1 MIPVAILAGGLATRM
16 RPHTEILPKSL
27 LEVAGQPFLAHQLH
41 ALSRQ
46 GIQQVVLCVGHLAE
60 QIVEFAGDGSAF
72 GLQIT
77 YSKEE
82 GPLLGTGGAL
92 RKALPLLGEAFFVL
106 YGDSWLE
113 IDYPVVLKAFKKSTL
128 PALMT
133 VFRNEGHWDTSNV
146 ELQAGKIQLYS
157 KAQRNE
163 RMSHI
168 DYGLGIVTRALLEAY
183 PEQQTFDLAEVYE
196 QLSRQHRLASY
207 EATQRFYEIGS
218 PSGLE
223 ELNLKFR
230 DEV

>member
-1 MIPVAILAGGLATRM
+1 MG
-16 RPHTEILPKSL
+16 
-27 LEVAGQPFLAHQLH
+27 
-41 ALSRQ
+41 
-46 GIQQVVLCVGHLAE
+46 
-60 QIVEFAGDGSAF
+60 
-72 GLQIT
+72 
-77 YSKEE
+77 EE
-82 GPLLGTGGAL
+82 
-92 RKALPLLGEAFFVL
+92 FFVL

-113 IDYPVVLKAFKKSTL
+113 IDYPAVLKAFKKSTL

-146 ELQAGKIQLYS
+146 ELQAGQIQLYS

-168 DYGLGIVTRALLEAY
+168 DYGLGILTRLLLEAY

>member
-16 RPHTEILPKSL
+16 RSHTETLPKSL

-41 ALSRQ
+41 VLSRQ

-60 QIVEFAGDGSAF
+60 QIEEFAGDGSAF
-72 GLQIT
+72 GLQVT

-113 IDYPVVLKAFKKSTL
+113 IDYPAVLKAFKKSNL
-128 PALMT
+128 PALMS

-163 RMSHI
+163 RMGHI
-168 DYGLGIVTRALLEAY
+168 DYGLGILTRALLEAY

>member
-16 RPHTEILPKSL
+16 RPHTETLPKSL
-27 LEVAGQPFLAHQLH
+27 LEVAGQPFLAHQLRE
-41 ALSRQ
+41 LSRQ
-46 GIQQVVLCVGHLAE
+46 GIQQVVLCVGHLAK
-60 QIVEFAGDGSAF
+60 QIEEFAGDGSTF
-72 GLQIT
+72 GLQVA

-82 GPLLGTGGAL
+82 GSLLGTGGAL
-92 RKALPLLGEAFFVL
+92 RKALPLLGEEFFVL

-113 IDYPVVLKAFKKSTL
+113 IDYTAVYQAFKESAL

-146 ELQAGKIQLYS
+146 ELQAGQIQLYS
-157 KAQRNE
+157 KVQRNE

-168 DYGLGIVTRALLEAY
+168 DYGLGILTRAPLEAY
-183 PEQQTFDLAEVYE
+183 PEQQTFDLVEVYE

-223 ELNLKFR
+223 ELNLKLR

>member
-16 RPHTEILPKSL
+16 RPHTETLPKSL

-60 QIVEFAGDGSAF
+60 QIEEFAGDGSAF
-72 GLQIT
+72 GLQVT

-113 IDYPVVLKAFKKSTL
+113 IDYPAVLKAFKKSTL

-133 VFRNEGHWDTSNV
+133 VFRNEGDWDTSNV

-157 KAQRNE
+157 KVQRNE

-168 DYGLGIVTRALLEAY
+168 DYGLGILTKEPLEAY

-196 QLSRQHRLASY
+196 RLSREHRLASY
-207 EATQRFYEIGS
+207 EATKRFYEIGS

-223 ELNLKFR
+223 ELNLKLR

>member
-16 RPHTEILPKSL
+16 RPHTETLPKSL
-27 LEVAGQPFLAHQLH
+27 LEVAGQPFLAYQLH

-60 QIVEFAGDGSAF
+60 QIEEFAGDGSAF
-72 GLQIT
+72 GLQVT

-113 IDYPVVLKAFKKSTL
+113 IDYPAVLKVFKKSTL

-146 ELQAGKIQLYS
+146 ELQAGQIQLYS
-157 KAQRNE
+157 KVQRNE

-168 DYGLGIVTRALLEAY
+168 DYGLGILTRALLEAY

-223 ELNLKFR
+223 ELNLKLR
-230 DEV
+230 NEI

>member
-72 GLQIT
+72 GLQVT

-168 DYGLGIVTRALLEAY
+168 DYGLGILTRALLEAY

>member
-1 MIPVAILAGGLATRM
+1 MAWQPGCGLTQKHCQNPCWKLRGN
-16 RPHTEILPKSL
+16 R
-27 LEVAGQPFLAHQLH
+27 FLRISY

-46 GIQQVVLCVGHLAE
+46 GIQQVVLCVGHLLSKLKSLLE
-60 QIVEFAGDGSAF
+60 MVPF
-72 GLQIT
+72 GLQVA

-82 GPLLGTGGAL
+82 GPLLGTGGAFE
-92 RKALPLLGEAFFVL
+92 KHCPYWAKNFVL

-113 IDYPVVLKAFKKSTL
+113 LIILPYSKHSRIAL

-168 DYGLGIVTRALLEAY
+168 DYGLGILTRALLEAY

-196 QLSRQHRLASY
+196 RLSVEHRLAVMRQP
-207 EATQRFYEIGS
+207 AVYEIGS

-223 ELNLKFR
+223 ELNLKLR

>member
-16 RPHTEILPKSL
+16 RPHTETLPKSL
-27 LEVAGQPFLAHQLH
+27 LEVAGQPFLAHQLRE
-41 ALSRQ
+41 LSRQ

-60 QIVEFAGDGSAF
+60 QIEEFAGDGSTF
-72 GLQIT
+72 GLQVA

-82 GPLLGTGGAL
+82 GSLLGTGGAL
-92 RKALPLLGEAFFVL
+92 RKALPLLGEEFFVL

-113 IDYPVVLKAFKKSTL
+113 IDYPAVLKAFKKSTL

-168 DYGLGIVTRALLEAY
+168 DYGLGILTRTLLEAY

-207 EATQRFYEIGS
+207 EATQAVLRNRL
-218 PSGLE
+218 P
-223 ELNLKFR
+223 
-230 DEV
+230 

>member
-16 RPHTEILPKSL
+16 RPHTETLPKSL

-60 QIVEFAGDGSAF
+60 QIEEFAGDGSTF
-72 GLQIT
+72 GLQVA

-82 GPLLGTGGAL
+82 GSLLGTGGAL
-92 RKALPLLGEAFFVL
+92 RKALPLLGEEFFVL

-113 IDYPVVLKAFKKSTL
+113 IDYTAVLKAFKKSNL

-157 KAQRNE
+157 KVQRNE

-168 DYGLGIVTRALLEAY
+168 DYGLGILTRALLEAY

>member
-16 RPHTEILPKSL
+16 RPRTETLPKSL
-27 LEVAGQPFLAHQLH
+27 LEVAGQPFLAHQLN

-60 QIVEFAGDGSAF
+60 QIEEFAGDGSAF
-72 GLQIT
+72 GLQVT

-113 IDYPVVLKAFKKSTL
+113 IDYPAVLKAFKKSNL

-157 KAQRNE
+157 KVERNE

-218 PSGLE
+218 PRGLE
-223 ELNLKFR
+223 ELNLKLR

>member
-1 MIPVAILAGGLATRM
+1 MIPVVILAGGLATRM
-16 RPHTEILPKSL
+16 RPHTETLPKSL

-41 ALSRQ
+41 VLSRQ

-60 QIVEFAGDGSAF
+60 QIEEFAGDGSAF
-72 GLQIT
+72 GLQVT

-113 IDYPVVLKAFKKSTL
+113 IDYPAVLKAFKKSNL

-163 RMSHI
+163 RMGHI
-168 DYGLGIVTRALLEAY
+168 DYGLGILTRALLEAY

>member
-16 RPHTEILPKSL
+16 RPHTETLPKSL

-60 QIVEFAGDGSAF
+60 QIEEFAGDGSAF
-72 GLQIT
+72 GLQVT

-113 IDYPVVLKAFKKSTL
+113 IDYPAVLKAFKKSTL

-133 VFRNEGHWDTSNV
+133 VFRNEGDWDTSNV

-157 KAQRNE
+157 KVQRNE

-168 DYGLGIVTRALLEAY
+168 DYGLGILTRALLEAY
-183 PEQQTFDLAEVYE
+183 PEQQTFDLVEVYE

>member
-113 IDYPVVLKAFKKSTL
+113 VDYSAVLKAFKKSTL

>member
-1 MIPVAILAGGLATRM
+1 MLVNETKVVILAGGLATRM
-16 RPHTEILPKSL
+16 RPHTETLPKSL
-27 LEVAGQPFLAHQLH
+27 LKVSGQPFLAHQLQ
-41 ALSRQ
+41 ALSCQ

-60 QIVEFAGDGSAF
+60 QIEEFAGDGSAF
-72 GLQIT
+72 GLQVT

-113 IDYPVVLKAFKKSTL
+113 IDYPAVLKAFKKSNL

-163 RMSHI
+163 RMGHI
-168 DYGLGIVTRALLEAY
+168 DYGL
-183 PEQQTFDLAEVYE
+183 
-196 QLSRQHRLASY
+196 
-207 EATQRFYEIGS
+207 EIG
-218 PSGLE
+218 
-223 ELNLKFR
+223 R
-230 DEV
+230 AHV